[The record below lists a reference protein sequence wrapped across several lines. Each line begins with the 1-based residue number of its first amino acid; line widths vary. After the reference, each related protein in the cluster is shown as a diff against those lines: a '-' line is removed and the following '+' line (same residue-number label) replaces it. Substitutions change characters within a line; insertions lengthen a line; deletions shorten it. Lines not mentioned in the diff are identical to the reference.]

1 MFASMTIRK
10 PLSADIERGEYL
22 SRTAGCMSC
31 HTNIEGDGM
40 LLTGGRPIN
49 SPYGVFY
56 STNITPDRLTGIG
69 TWSDDDF
76 IKALRHGRSP
86 EGKPYYPVFPYLSY
100 AKMRNQDILDIKAY
114 LFAQKPI
121 HKKNLEHRLRFP
133 FSVRM
138 IMIPWQWLFFSTE
151 YSDIK
156 EGLSSLNQRG
166 RYLVEVLGHCT
177 ECHTPRNMLGSL
189 KAGAHLAGTRYG
201 PGGTIVPNITPDKGT
216 GIGNWSEADLIL
228 FLQTGIKPNG
238 DTVQGHMQEIIE
250 DSLSYLTEADL
261 RSIVLYLKSIPE
273 INKQVEYNTL
283 NYNLENYDDW

>member
-1 MFASMTIRK
+1 MFSSITIRK

-22 SRTAGCMSC
+22 SRAAGCMSC
-31 HTNIEGDGM
+31 HTNVEEAGM

-121 HKKNLEHRLRFP
+121 LKKNLEHRLRFP
-133 FSVRM
+133 F
-138 IMIPWQWLFFSTE
+138 F
-151 YSDIK
+151 D
-156 EGLSSLNQRG
+156 
-166 RYLVEVLGHCT
+166 
-177 ECHTPRNMLGSL
+177 LGSNHPSRQFSAAVHLVDL
-189 KAGAHLAGTRYG
+189 KFRPFHHRTSA
-201 PGGTIVPNITPDKGT
+201 P
-216 GIGNWSEADLIL
+216 
-228 FLQTGIKPNG
+228 QTYQKF
-238 DTVQGHMQEIIE
+238 H
-250 DSLSYLTEADL
+250 
-261 RSIVLYLKSIPE
+261 
-273 INKQVEYNTL
+273 
-283 NYNLENYDDW
+283 